1 MMIYEASLD
10 GRISEDTRNEMLR
23 VYTEGLSLNPL
34 KKFKERIA
42 EIKKAKPS
50 EYSDNAEVKK
60 FVDKHYDD
68 IIKVSNLLEK

>member
-34 KKFKERIA
+34 KKI
-42 EIKKAKPS
+42 
-50 EYSDNAEVKK
+50 
-60 FVDKHYDD
+60 
-68 IIKVSNLLEK
+68 